1 MKRIN
6 ILDDNTSN
14 KIAAGE
20 VVERPSSVVKELV
33 ENSIDANS
41 KSIIVEIENGGE
53 TLIKVI
59 DDGDGIHPEDISKAF
74 LPHATSK
81 IKTIEDIYSISTLG
95 FRGEALPSI
104 ASVSKTL
111 LKSRPRDV
119 ETGNEISITGGNID
133 YITESGVNNG
143 TTIEVRDIFYN
154 VPARKKFLKSSSR
167 EAALIND
174 IITRIAISNPDISF
188 TLTANGKNMLHTY
201 GNGKIEDVMRNIY
214 GKTIL
219 ENVSYFQGAN
229 DTLTI
234 HGYIGSEEI
243 SRGSRNNQSI
253 YINGRYIKNK
263 TITAAV
269 ETAFK
274 SFATVNKYPFFIINV
289 ETYPEFVDVNI
300 HPTKAEVKFKDE
312 RELFKIIFDTVH
324 NKLKENVRSSFMEED
339 TDRESEEK
347 LENLSFSLEYDK
359 QARAALEKPSY
370 FKNTYYEE
378 PKEIVEVK
386 IPVDLKNDVVRDED
400 KGDFKEIIEDVME
413 EINEPSSSINEDTT
427 KVTYESIIPST
438 PKIPPLNVIGQFN
451 KTYILCEYADILY
464 VIDQHAAHE
473 KYLFEKYYK
482 DIKNRHVEIQPLLI
496 PSIIQLTLDDYV
508 YYEDNMEIFKNAGFV
523 IEPFGI
529 NTVSV
534 KEVPY
539 FLGKLDPKGLFLSIL
554 DNLKNLGTGQ
564 TVEVK
569 YNRIAT
575 LSCKSAVKANNELTI
590 EEMKSLVNDMRE
602 MEDPYHCPHGRPTII
617 KLTNY
622 ELEKRFRRIT

>member
-41 KSIIVEIENGGE
+41 KNIIVEIENGGE

-81 IKTIEDIYSISTLG
+81 IKTVEDIYSISTLG

-111 LKSRPRDV
+111 LKSKPRDV

-133 YITESGVNNG
+133 YITESGVNYG

-188 TLTANGKNMLHTY
+188 TLTANGKKMLNTY
-201 GNGKIEDVMRNIY
+201 GNGKIEDVIRNIY

-219 ENVSYFQGAN
+219 DNVTYFQGAN

-324 NKLKENVRSSFMEED
+324 NKLKENVRSSFMEDEINRD
-339 TDRESEEK
+339 SEEK
-347 LENLSFSLEYDK
+347 LENLSFSLEYEK
-359 QARAALEKPSY
+359 QANAATERASY

-378 PKEIVEVK
+378 PSVIVEVK
-386 IPVDLKNDVVRDED
+386 IPVDLKNDVAKEED
-400 KGDFKEIIEDVME
+400 NGDFKEIIEDVKD
-413 EINEPSSSINEDTT
+413 EISEPSSSINEDTS
-427 KVTYESIIPST
+427 KVTYESRVQST

-451 KTYILCEYADILY
+451 KTYILCEYADTLY

-564 TVEVK
+564 TIEVK